1 MFWMDRGGKKPPL
14 SMPLLGPLPS
24 PNGDSTDPVLVLGV
38 MVGIDEELGDVFR
51 NDLVYSR
58 TTQWNRH
65 LPRELGDTVLLH
77 ILQFLEGRTLINLCK
92 IYDGTAVVDD
102 SMLYDREGNLKL
114 SAIDALKPKRFRA
127 IVVSDSAVSE
137 EEEIREYVIAERDRN
152 GSNIVVM
159 AIEGLFN
166 LGFMRDFGVAWRL
179 VAYTK
184 RSIYATEA
192 GKHMLGQYAFP
203 FESKYTKGNFVVGH
217 GHELFAELVEDD
229 SEDDDPPPV
238 PQPGSPVIVSIVG
251 GRCVSYFGFVNGLD
265 VSYGAIILRLCYA
278 DQYVSGLLD

>member
-1 MFWMDRGGKKPPL
+1 MDRGGTKPPL
-14 SMPLLGPLPS
+14 SLPLLGPLPS
-24 PNGDSTDPVLVLGV
+24 QSGDPPDPVLVLGV
-38 MVGIDEELGDVFR
+38 LVGIDAELGDVFR

-65 LPRELGDTVLLH
+65 LPRELGDSVLLH
-77 ILQFLEGRTLINLCK
+77 ILQFLDGRALINLCK

-102 SMLYDREGNLKL
+102 SMLYDREGNLQM

-127 IVVSDSAVSE
+127 IVVSDSALSE
-137 EEEIREYVIAERDRN
+137 ETDIREYVIAERDRH

-179 VAYTK
+179 TAYTK
-184 RSIYATEA
+184 RSIYTTEA
-192 GKHMLGQYAFP
+192 GKHILGQYAFP
-203 FESKYTKGNFVVGH
+203 FESKYTKCNFVEGN

-238 PQPGSPVIVSIVG
+238 PQPGSPVIVSSVG

-278 DQYVSGLLD
+278 DQYVSGLLG